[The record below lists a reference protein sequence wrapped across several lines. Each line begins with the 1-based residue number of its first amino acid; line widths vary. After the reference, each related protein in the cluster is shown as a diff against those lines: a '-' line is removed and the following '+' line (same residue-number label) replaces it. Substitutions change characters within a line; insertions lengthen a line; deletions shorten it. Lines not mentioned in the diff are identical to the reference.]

1 MSAMTL
7 DSNNKLPLAV
17 IGSSSMVGSRFCDL
31 SNQNFRLI
39 KADLHG
45 EIPVDITDVKSVR
58 HFFLQNNFQYLIL
71 FSAFADVDEA
81 EKQRGNKEGNC
92 WKINVE
98 GVRNVANACKKFKRK
113 LIFIST
119 DFVFDG
125 INGPYDETDPIG
137 GDLDKISWYGLSKIE
152 GEKIVQRVLADFII
166 LRISYPYRAEF
177 QKKDDFAKIILRR
190 YQENNLFPMF
200 SDQFYSP
207 TFIDDLAPATRLIIS
222 RDQRGI
228 FHIASPQITTPYDFA
243 KHLILAFGGNPSKVR
258 NGSILQTKLGAPRS
272 ANGGLKVE
280 KIRNLGFLPTDWK
293 RGIQI
298 IYSQSKGK
306 LI

>member
-177 QKKDDFAKIILRR
+177 QKKDDFAK
-190 YQENNLFPMF
+190 
-200 SDQFYSP
+200 
-207 TFIDDLAPATRLIIS
+207 
-222 RDQRGI
+222 
-228 FHIASPQITTPYDFA
+228 
-243 KHLILAFGGNPSKVR
+243 HLILAFGGNPSKVR

>member
-71 FSAFADVDEA
+71 FSAFTDVDEA

-98 GVRNVANACKKFKRK
+98 GVRNVSDTCKKFKRK

-125 INGPYDETDPIG
+125 VDGPYGETDPIG
-137 GDLDKISWYGLSKIE
+137 GYLDKISWYGLSKIE
-152 GEKIVQRVLADFII
+152 GEKIVQRVLTDCII
-166 LRISYPYRAEF
+166 LRISYPYRAKF
-177 QKKDDFAKIILRR
+177 PQKDDFAKIILRR
-190 YQENNLFPMF
+190 YRNNTLFPVF
-200 SDQFYSP
+200 SDQFLTP
-207 TFIDDLAPATRLIIS
+207 TFIDDLGPATGLIIS
-222 RDQRGI
+222 RNQRGI
-228 FHIASPQITTPYDFA
+228 FHIASPQITTPYEFA
-243 KHLILAFGGNPSKVR
+243 KHLILTFGGDPSKVKK
-258 NGSILQTKLGAPRS
+258 GSILQAKLKAPRS
-272 ANGGLKVE
+272 VIGGLKVE
-280 KIRNLGFLPTDWK
+280 RIKNLGFVPTDWK
-293 RGIQI
+293 EGIQI
-298 IYSQSKGK
+298 IHSQSKGK